1 MSYKIVFSDV
11 DGTLLNS
18 NHQLLNNTLY
28 AIRQLQQRDIPFVI
42 ISARSPSGIYPI
54 QETYG
59 FRSPIISYSGTLI
72 LDEQRKA
79 LYVSGLVKK
88 QAAEVI
94 DFIEEKQFDC
104 SWNIY
109 SWNVEDSVDTW
120 IVKSKQD
127 PRILREESIVHA
139 SAVKG
144 TIHMLPDT
152 AKVGKILCMCN
163 PDRIMEIEQA
173 LKAEFPELSIAKSS
187 DILLEIMP
195 NGVTKSSAV
204 KTLCELWNIPLTDTV
219 AFGDNYN
226 DIEMLE
232 TVRMPFLMGNA
243 PKELK
248 GRFPNVTDSNDED
261 GIYKAL
267 KQIGLIS

>member
-1 MSYKIVFSDV
+1 MIVPGTFILGMWKI
-11 DGTLLNS
+11 
-18 NHQLLNNTLY
+18 
-28 AIRQLQQRDIPFVI
+28 P
-42 ISARSPSGIYPI
+42 
-54 QETYG
+54 
-59 FRSPIISYSGTLI
+59 
-72 LDEQRKA
+72 
-79 LYVSGLVKK
+79 
-88 QAAEVI
+88 
-94 DFIEEKQFDC
+94 
-104 SWNIY
+104 
-109 SWNVEDSVDTW
+109 W

-163 PDRIMEIEQA
+163 PDRILEIEQA